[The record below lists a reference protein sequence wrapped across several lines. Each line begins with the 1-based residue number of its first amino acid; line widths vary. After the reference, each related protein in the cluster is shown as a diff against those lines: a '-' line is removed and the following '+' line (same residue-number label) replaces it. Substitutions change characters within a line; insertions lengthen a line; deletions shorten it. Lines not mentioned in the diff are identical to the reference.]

1 MRKIELRKL
10 AILSFLVA
18 LTVALEQV
26 MQFLPSV
33 QLTTLLMVLIAIKF
47 DLKSSILGTITY
59 VLLDNMLGGFGVHT
73 IPMFISWILFV
84 VTIHAVKSKN
94 EFTLAI
100 LALLF
105 GLFYGIMLGIPSV
118 VIYKVNPIAYIIA
131 DVPFTLVFMLV
142 NFLTV
147 LWLYKPLEKIYNL
160 LQAEIEE
167 L

>member
-1 MRKIELRKL
+1 MELRKL

-73 IPMFISWILFV
+73 IPMFVSWILFV
-84 VTIHAVKSKN
+84 ISIYVARSKN
-94 EFTLAI
+94 EFVLAI
-100 LALLF
+100 MSLGF
-105 GLFYGIMLGIPSV
+105 GLVYAVLLGIPSII
-118 VIYKVNPIAYIIA
+118 IYQVNPIAYIIS
-131 DVPFTLVFMLV
+131 DIPFTLIFMLV

-147 LWLYKPLEKIYNL
+147 LWLLKPL
-160 LQAEIEE
+160 
-167 L
+167 

>member
-1 MRKIELRKL
+1 MELRKL

-33 QLTTLLMVLIAIKF
+33 QLTTLLIVLIATKF
-47 DLKSSILGTITY
+47 DLKSSILAVITY

-73 IPMFISWILFV
+73 IPMFVGWSLFA
-84 VTIHAVKSKN
+84 VTIHFVRNKS

-100 LALLF
+100 ISLVF
-105 GLFYGIMLGIPSV
+105 GLFYGIILGVPSI
-118 VIYKVNPIAYIIA
+118 VIYQVNPIAYIIS
-131 DVPFTLVFMLV
+131 DLPFTLVFMLV

-147 LWLYKPLEKIYNL
+147 LWLFRPLEKIFAL
-160 LQAEIEE
+160 LQTEIEE

>member
-1 MRKIELRKL
+1 MELRKL

-33 QLTTLLMVLIAIKF
+33 QLTTLLMVLIAMKF
-47 DLKSSILGTITY
+47 DVKSSILGAITY

-73 IPMFISWILFV
+73 IPMFLSWSIFV
-84 VTIHAVKSKN
+84 ITIHVVKSKN

-100 LALLF
+100 LSLGF
-105 GLFYGIMLGIPSV
+105 GLFYGIMLGIPSI
-118 VIYKVNPIAYIIA
+118 VIYQVNPIAYIIA
-131 DVPFTLVFMLV
+131 DIPFTLVFMLV

-147 LWLYKPLEKIYNL
+147 LWLYKPLEKIYDL
-160 LQAEIEE
+160 LQTDIEE
-167 L
+167 F